1 MNSTATDRKIK
12 IIPPKANMNTEKKK
26 KVKKINVAAYCRV
39 STAQEDQET
48 SYEAQ
53 VAYFTKLITENPS
66 WQLAGIYADDGISG
80 TDMKK
85 RDNFNAMMERCLQK
99 DGDIDLILTKSISRF
114 ARNTVDCLSCIRKLK
129 ERNIAIYFEK
139 EHINTLE
146 STGELLIT
154 ILSSQA
160 QEESR
165 NISENVKWGLKRKY
179 EKGEMLVRRMF
190 GYGKSTDGQLYI
202 IPEEAEVVR
211 LIYGKYLE
219 GESLNS
225 IARILKEKGIKTIR
239 GNTEWNVNS
248 IRTILINEKYI
259 GDAMA
264 QKTFTIDYL
273 TKTRKENQGELQKYY
288 VENAHEAII
297 PREVFYKVQE
307 ELHLRANIY
316 KKSSKKET
324 ESKGKHTGKYA
335 LSKITVCKE
344 CGCEYRRQ
352 IWSKYGEKKAVWR
365 CENRLRNGTRY
376 CKDSPTIE
384 ESALYRAVLHA
395 INQVLENKGDF
406 IQTFRKNVVTAL
418 IHDTEDSEY
427 AEEKKKLQKTMAEL
441 IQQLAQQ
448 NGDETAFEERC
459 QAITAQIE
467 ALEMKQIKAISRGEK
482 GRKMEDIKNFLDKT
496 NCVLTEY
503 DDKLVRL
510 LIQNINVVNA
520 RKIEVVFKSG
530 ITVKA
535 SLNQED
541 EIGEACV

>member
-1 MNSTATDRKIK
+1 MSITYERKVQV
-12 IIPPKANMNTEKKK
+12 IPPKININTTKKQE
-26 KVKKINVAAYCRV
+26 VKRIHVAAYCRV

-99 DGDIDLILTKSISRF
+99 DGNIDLILTKSISRF

-190 GYGKSTDGQLYI
+190 GYGKGTDGQMYI

-219 GESLNS
+219 GESLNG
-225 IARILKEKGIKTIR
+225 IARLLKEKGIKTIR

-264 QKTFTIDYL
+264 QKTFTTDYL

-307 ELHLRANIY
+307 ELHQRANIY
-316 KKSSKKET
+316 KKSSKQEKEA
-324 ESKGKHTGKYA
+324 KGKHSGKYA
-335 LSKITVCKE
+335 LSKITICKE

-384 ESALYRAVLHA
+384 ESVLHRAVLHA
-395 INQVLENKGDF
+395 INQVLENKDEF
-406 IQTFRKNVVTAL
+406 VQTLRKNVVTAL
-418 IHDTEDSEY
+418 THGTEDSEY
-427 AEEKKKLQKTMAEL
+427 AKEKKKLQKAMAEL
-441 IQQLAQQ
+441 IQQQAQK
-448 NGDETAFEERC
+448 NGDKTAFEERC

-467 ALEMKQIKAISRGEK
+467 ALEMEQIKAACIGEK
-482 GRKMEDIKNFLDKT
+482 SRKMEDIKGFLDKID
-496 NCVLTEY
+496 CVLTEY
-503 DDKLVRL
+503 DDKLVRQ
-510 LIQNINVVNA
+510 LIQNIKVVNT

-530 ITVKA
+530 ITVEEM
-535 SLNQED
+535 LPEYY
-541 EIGEACV
+541 

>member
-85 RDNFNAMMERCLQK
+85 RDNFNAMMERCLQN
-99 DGDIDLILTKSISRF
+99 DREIALILTKSISRF

-139 EHINTLE
+139 ENINTLE

-179 EKGEMLVRRMF
+179 EKGEVLVRRMF
-190 GYGKSTDGQLYI
+190 GYQKGIDGQLHI
-202 IPEEAEVVR
+202 IPEEAEIVR
-211 LIYGKYLE
+211 MIYGKYLE

-307 ELHLRANIY
+307 ELHQRANLY

-324 ESKGKHTGKYA
+324 ESKGKHSGKYA
-335 LSKITVCKE
+335 LSKITICKE

-352 IWSKYGEKKAVWR
+352 IWYKYGEKKAVWR

-384 ESALYRAVLHA
+384 ESVLHRAVLQA

-406 IQTFRKNVVTAL
+406 VQTFRKNVVTAL
-418 IHDTEDSEY
+418 IHGTEDSEY

-441 IQQLAQQ
+441 IQQQAKQ
-448 NGDETAFEERC
+448 NGDKTAFEEHC

-467 ALEMKQIKAISRGEK
+467 ALEMKQIKAASRGEK
-482 GRKMEDIKNFLDKT
+482 GRKLEDVEDFLDKT

-503 DDKLVRL
+503 DDKLVRQ
-510 LIQNINVVNA
+510 LIKNINVVNA

-530 ITVKA
+530 ITVEEF
-535 SLNQED
+535 LPEYY
-541 EIGEACV
+541 

>member
-85 RDNFNAMMERCLQK
+85 RDNFNAMMERCLQN
-99 DGDIDLILTKSISRF
+99 DREIDLILTKSISRF

-139 EHINTLE
+139 ENINTLE

-179 EKGEMLVRRMF
+179 EKGEALVRRMF
-190 GYGKSTDGQLYI
+190 GYQKGIDGQLHI
-202 IPEEAEVVR
+202 IPEEAEIVR

-264 QKTFTIDYL
+264 QKTFTTDYL
-273 TKTRKENQGELQKYY
+273 TKARKENQGELQKYY

-307 ELHLRANIY
+307 ELHQRANIY
-316 KKSSKKET
+316 KKSSKQET
-324 ESKGKHTGKYA
+324 ESKGKHSGKYT

-344 CGCEYRRQ
+344 CGCEYHRQ

-365 CENRLRNGTRY
+365 CENRLRNGIRY

-384 ESALYRAVLHA
+384 ESVLHRAVLHA
-395 INQVLENKGDF
+395 INQVLENKDDF
-406 IQTFRKNVVTAL
+406 VQTLRKNVVTAL
-418 IHDTEDSEY
+418 THGTEDSEY
-427 AEEKKKLQKTMAEL
+427 AKEKKKLQKAMAEL
-441 IQQLAQQ
+441 IQQQAQQ
-448 NGDETAFEERC
+448 DGNKTAFEERC

-467 ALEMKQIKAISRGEK
+467 ALEMKQIKASSRGEK
-482 GRKMEDIKNFLDKT
+482 SRKMEDIENFLDKT

-503 DDKLVRL
+503 DDKLVRK

-530 ITVKA
+530 IIVEEM
-535 SLNQED
+535 LPE
-541 EIGEACV
+541 

>member
-66 WQLAGIYADDGISG
+66 WNLAGIYADDGISG

-85 RDNFNAMMERCLQK
+85 RDNFNAMMERCLQN
-99 DGDIDLILTKSISRF
+99 DREIDLILTKSISRF

-139 EHINTLE
+139 ENINTLE

-179 EKGEMLVRRMF
+179 EKGEVLVRRMF
-190 GYGKSTDGQLYI
+190 GYGKGIDGQLHI
-202 IPEEAEVVR
+202 IPEEAEIVR
-211 LIYGKYLE
+211 LIYAKYLE

-264 QKTFTIDYL
+264 QKTFTTDYL
-273 TKTRKENQGELQKYY
+273 TKARKENQGELQKYY

-307 ELHLRANIY
+307 ELHQRANIY

-324 ESKGKHTGKYA
+324 ESKGKHSGKYA
-335 LSKITVCKE
+335 LSKITICKE

-384 ESALYRAVLHA
+384 ESVLHRAVLHT

-406 IQTFRKNVVTAL
+406 VQIFRKNVVTAL
-418 IHDTEDSEY
+418 THGTKDSEY
-427 AEEKKKLQKTMAEL
+427 AKEKKKLQKAMAEL
-441 IQQLAQQ
+441 IQQAQQ
-448 NGDETAFEERC
+448 NGDEIAFEERC

-467 ALEMKQIKAISRGEK
+467 ALEMKQIKAANRGEN
-482 GRKMEDIKNFLDKT
+482 GRKMEDIENFLDKT
-496 NCVLTEY
+496 NCILTEY
-503 DDKLVRL
+503 DDKLVRQ

-530 ITVKA
+530 ITVET
-535 SLNQED
+535 SLHQED
-541 EIGEACV
+541 GTGEACV

>member
-1 MNSTATDRKIK
+1 MNSTTTDRKIK

-190 GYGKSTDGQLYI
+190 GYQKGIDGQLHI

-225 IARILKEKGIKTIR
+225 IARLLKEKGIKTIR
-239 GNTEWNVNS
+239 GNIEWNVNS

-264 QKTFTIDYL
+264 QKTFTTDYL

-307 ELHLRANIY
+307 ELHQRANIY
-316 KKSSKKET
+316 KKSSKQET
-324 ESKGKHTGKYA
+324 ESKAKHSGKYA
-335 LSKITVCKE
+335 LSKITICKE

-384 ESALYRAVLHA
+384 ESVLHRAVLYA

-406 IQTFRKNVVTAL
+406 LQTFRKNVVTAL
-418 IHDTEDSEY
+418 TYGTEDSEY
-427 AEEKKKLQKTMAEL
+427 AKEKKKLQKAMAEL
-441 IQQLAQQ
+441 IQQQAQQ

-459 QAITAQIE
+459 QVITAHIE
-467 ALEMKQIKAISRGEK
+467 ALEMKQIKESSRGRK
-482 GRKMEDIKNFLDKT
+482 GRKMEEIGNFLDKT

-503 DDKLVRL
+503 DDKLVRQ

-530 ITVKA
+530 ITVEE
-535 SLNQED
+535 LLPEY
-541 EIGEACV
+541 

>member
-66 WQLAGIYADDGISG
+66 WNLAGIYADDGISG

-190 GYGKSTDGQLYI
+190 GYGKGTDGQLYI

-225 IARILKEKGIKTIR
+225 IARLLKEKGIKTIR
-239 GNTEWNVNS
+239 GNIEWNVNS

-264 QKTFTIDYL
+264 QKTFTTDYL

-307 ELHLRANIY
+307 ELRQRANIY

-324 ESKGKHTGKYA
+324 ESRVNIQENTPYPRSRSVRNAAVSTADKSGRSTGKRK
-335 LSKITVCKE
+335 L
-344 CGCEYRRQ
+344 
-352 IWSKYGEKKAVWR
+352 YGDV
-365 CENRLRNGTRY
+365 
-376 CKDSPTIE
+376 
-384 ESALYRAVLHA
+384 
-395 INQVLENKGDF
+395 
-406 IQTFRKNVVTAL
+406 
-418 IHDTEDSEY
+418 
-427 AEEKKKLQKTMAEL
+427 KT
-441 IQQLAQQ
+441 
-448 NGDETAFEERC
+448 D
-459 QAITAQIE
+459 
-467 ALEMKQIKAISRGEK
+467 
-482 GRKMEDIKNFLDKT
+482 
-496 NCVLTEY
+496 
-503 DDKLVRL
+503 
-510 LIQNINVVNA
+510 
-520 RKIEVVFKSG
+520 
-530 ITVKA
+530 
-535 SLNQED
+535 
-541 EIGEACV
+541 

>member
-1 MNSTATDRKIK
+1 M
-12 IIPPKANMNTEKKK
+12 
-26 KVKKINVAAYCRV
+26 
-39 STAQEDQET
+39 
-48 SYEAQ
+48 
-53 VAYFTKLITENPS
+53 AYFTKLITENPS
-66 WQLAGIYADDGISG
+66 WNLAGIYADDGISG

-139 EHINTLE
+139 ENINTLE

-190 GYGKSTDGQLYI
+190 GYGKGTDGQLYI

-225 IARILKEKGIKTIR
+225 IAQLLKEKGIKTIR

-264 QKTFTIDYL
+264 QKTFTTDYL

-324 ESKGKHTGKYA
+324 ESKGKHSGKYA

-365 CENRLRNGTRY
+365 CENRLRNGARY

-384 ESALYRAVLHA
+384 ESVLHRAVLQA

-418 IHDTEDSEY
+418 IHGTEDSEY

-441 IQQLAQQ
+441 IQQQAQQ

-459 QAITAQIE
+459 QVITAQIE
-467 ALEMKQIKAISRGEK
+467 ALEMKQIKAASRGENS
-482 GRKMEDIKNFLDKT
+482 RKMEDIKGFLDKT

-503 DDKLVRL
+503 EDKLVRQ

-530 ITVKA
+530 ITVEA

>member
-1 MNSTATDRKIK
+1 MSITYERKIQV
-12 IIPPKANMNTEKKK
+12 IPPKINIHTAKKQE
-26 KVKKINVAAYCRV
+26 VKRIHVTAYCRV

-99 DGDIDLILTKSISRF
+99 NGDIDLILTKSISRF

-190 GYGKSTDGQLYI
+190 GYGKGTDGQMYI

-219 GESLNS
+219 GESLNG
-225 IARILKEKGIKTIR
+225 IARLLKEKGIKTIR
-239 GNTEWNVNS
+239 GNTQWNVNS

-264 QKTFTIDYL
+264 QKTFTTDYL
-273 TKTRKENQGELQKYY
+273 TKARKENQGELQKYY

-307 ELHLRANIY
+307 ELHQRANIY
-316 KKSSKKET
+316 KKSSKQEKEA
-324 ESKGKHTGKYA
+324 KGKHSGKYA
-335 LSKITVCKE
+335 LSKITICKE

-384 ESALYRAVLHA
+384 ESVLHRAVLHA
-395 INQVLENKGDF
+395 INQVLENKDEF
-406 IQTFRKNVVTAL
+406 VQTLRKNVVTAL
-418 IHDTEDSEY
+418 THGTEDSEY
-427 AEEKKKLQKTMAEL
+427 AKEKKKLQKAMAEL
-441 IQQLAQQ
+441 IQQQAQK
-448 NGDETAFEERC
+448 NGDKTAFEERC

-467 ALEMKQIKAISRGEK
+467 ALEMEQIKAACIGEK
-482 GRKMEDIKNFLDKT
+482 SRKMEDIKGFLDKID
-496 NCVLTEY
+496 CVLTEY
-503 DDKLVRL
+503 DDKLVRQ
-510 LIQNINVVNA
+510 LIQNIKVVNT

-530 ITVKA
+530 ITVEEM
-535 SLNQED
+535 LPEYY
-541 EIGEACV
+541 

>member
-1 MNSTATDRKIK
+1 MSITYERKVQV
-12 IIPPKANMNTEKKK
+12 IPPKININTTKKQE
-26 KVKKINVAAYCRV
+26 VKRIHVAAYCRV

-179 EKGEMLVRRMF
+179 EKGEALVRRMF
-190 GYGKSTDGQLYI
+190 GYQKGTDGQLHI
-202 IPEEAEVVR
+202 IPEESEVVR

-225 IARILKEKGIKTIR
+225 IARLLKEKGIKTIR

-264 QKTFTIDYL
+264 QKTFTTNYL
-273 TKTRKENQGELQKYY
+273 TKARKENQGELQKYY

-307 ELHLRANIY
+307 ELHQRTNLY
-316 KKSSKKET
+316 KKSSKQET
-324 ESKGKHTGKYA
+324 ESKGKHSGKYA
-335 LSKITVCKE
+335 LSKIMVCKE

-376 CKDSPTIE
+376 CKESPTIE
-384 ESALYRAVLHA
+384 ESVLHRAVLQA
-395 INQVLENKGDF
+395 INQVLDNKGDF
-406 IQTFRKNVVTAL
+406 VQTFRKNVVTAL
-418 IHDTEDSEY
+418 THGTEDSEY
-427 AEEKKKLQKTMAEL
+427 AKEKKNLQKAMAEL
-441 IQQLAQQ
+441 IQQQAQQ
-448 NGDETAFEERC
+448 NGDETTFEERC
-459 QAITAQIE
+459 QEITAQIE
-467 ALEMKQIKAISRGEK
+467 ALEMNQIKAANRGEK
-482 GRKMEDIKNFLDKT
+482 GKKLEDVEDFLDKT

-503 DDKLVRL
+503 DDKLVRQ
-510 LIQNINVVNA
+510 LIENINVVNA

-530 ITVKA
+530 ITVEEM
-535 SLNQED
+535 LPEY
-541 EIGEACV
+541 

>member
-1 MNSTATDRKIK
+1 
-12 IIPPKANMNTEKKK
+12 
-26 KVKKINVAAYCRV
+26 
-39 STAQEDQET
+39 
-48 SYEAQ
+48 
-53 VAYFTKLITENPS
+53 
-66 WQLAGIYADDGISG
+66 
-80 TDMKK
+80 MKK

-190 GYGKSTDGQLYI
+190 GYGKSTDEQLYI

-288 VENAHEAII
+288 VENTYEAII

-307 ELHLRANIY
+307 KLHQRANIY
-316 KKSSKKET
+316 KKSSKLK
-324 ESKGKHTGKYA
+324 
-335 LSKITVCKE
+335 TV
-344 CGCEYRRQ
+344 
-352 IWSKYGEKKAVWR
+352 
-365 CENRLRNGTRY
+365 ENTLCRKLPFA
-376 CKDSPTIE
+376 K
-384 ESALYRAVLHA
+384 SADVS
-395 INQVLENKGDF
+395 
-406 IQTFRKNVVTAL
+406 TA
-418 IHDTEDSEY
+418 D
-427 AEEKKKLQKTMAEL
+427 
-441 IQQLAQQ
+441 
-448 NGDETAFEERC
+448 
-459 QAITAQIE
+459 
-467 ALEMKQIKAISRGEK
+467 
-482 GRKMEDIKNFLDKT
+482 
-496 NCVLTEY
+496 
-503 DDKLVRL
+503 
-510 LIQNINVVNA
+510 
-520 RKIEVVFKSG
+520 KSG
-530 ITVKA
+530 LSMGKRKRCGDAKT
-535 SLNQED
+535 
-541 EIGEACV
+541 G

>member
-1 MNSTATDRKIK
+1 MSIPYERKVQV
-12 IIPPKANMNTEKKK
+12 IPPKINIHTTKKQE
-26 KVKKINVAAYCRV
+26 VKRMNVAAYCRV
-39 STAQEDQET
+39 STTQESQET

-85 RDNFNAMMERCLQK
+85 RDNFNALMERCLRK
-99 DGDIDLILTKSISRF
+99 DGDIDMVLIKSVSRF
-114 ARNTVDCLSCIRKLK
+114 ARNTVDSLSCIRKLK
-129 ERNIAIYFEK
+129 EKNIAIYFDE

-146 STGELLIT
+146 SSGELLIT

-179 EKGEMLVRRMF
+179 EKGEVLVRRMF
-190 GYGKSTDGQLYI
+190 GYQKGIDGQLHI

-239 GNTEWNVNS
+239 GNTQWNVNS

-273 TKTRKENQGELQKYY
+273 TKARKENQGELQKYY

-307 ELHLRANIY
+307 ELHQRANIY
-316 KKSSKKET
+316 KKSSKQET
-324 ESKGKHTGKYA
+324 ESKGKHSGKYA

-384 ESALYRAVLHA
+384 ENVLHKAVLHA

-406 IQTFRKNVVTAL
+406 VQTFRKNVITAL
-418 IHDTEDSEY
+418 AHDSEDSEY
-427 AEEKKKLQKTMAEL
+427 AREKKKLQKAMAEL
-441 IQQLAQQ
+441 IQQQAQQ

-467 ALEMKQIKAISRGEK
+467 ALEMKQIKAASRDEN
-482 GRKMEDIKNFLDKT
+482 GRKMEDIEDFLDKT

-503 DDKLVRL
+503 DDKLVRQ
-510 LIQNINVVNA
+510 LIQNINVINA

-530 ITVKA
+530 ITVEEM
-535 SLNQED
+535 LPE
-541 EIGEACV
+541 C

>member
-85 RDNFNAMMERCLQK
+85 RDNFNAMMERCLQN
-99 DGDIDLILTKSISRF
+99 DREIALILTKSISRF

-139 EHINTLE
+139 ENINTLE

-179 EKGEMLVRRMF
+179 EKGEVLVRRMF
-190 GYGKSTDGQLYI
+190 GYQKGIDGQLHI
-202 IPEEAEVVR
+202 IPEEAEIVR
-211 LIYGKYLE
+211 MIYGKYLE

-307 ELHLRANIY
+307 ELHQRANLY

-324 ESKGKHTGKYA
+324 ESKGKHSGKYA
-335 LSKITVCKE
+335 LSKITICKE

-384 ESALYRAVLHA
+384 ESVLHRAVLQA

-406 IQTFRKNVVTAL
+406 VQTFRKNVVTAL
-418 IHDTEDSEY
+418 IHGTEDSEY

-441 IQQLAQQ
+441 IQQQAKQ
-448 NGDETAFEERC
+448 NGDKTAFEEHC

-467 ALEMKQIKAISRGEK
+467 ALEMKQIKAASRGEK
-482 GRKMEDIKNFLDKT
+482 GRKLEDVEDFLDKT

-503 DDKLVRL
+503 DDKLVRQ
-510 LIQNINVVNA
+510 LIKNINVVNA

-530 ITVKA
+530 ITVEEF
-535 SLNQED
+535 LPEYY
-541 EIGEACV
+541 

>member
-1 MNSTATDRKIK
+1 M
-12 IIPPKANMNTEKKK
+12 
-26 KVKKINVAAYCRV
+26 NVAAYCRV

-85 RDNFNAMMERCLQK
+85 RDNFNAMIERCLQK

-190 GYGKSTDGQLYI
+190 GYSKGTDGQLYI
-202 IPEEAEVVR
+202 IPEEAETVH

-225 IARILKEKGIKTIR
+225 IERILQENGIKTIR
-239 GNTEWNVNS
+239 GNIEWNVSS
-248 IRTILINEKYI
+248 IRAILINEKYI

-264 QKTFTIDYL
+264 QKTFTTDYL
-273 TKTRKENQGELQKYY
+273 TKTRKENKGELQKYY

-307 ELHLRANIY
+307 ELHQRANIY
-316 KKSSKKET
+316 KKSSKQKT
-324 ESKGKHTGKYA
+324 ESKGKHSGKYA
-335 LSKITVCKE
+335 LSKITICKE

-384 ESALYRAVLHA
+384 ESVLHRAVLHA

-406 IQTFRKNVVTAL
+406 VQIFRKNVVTAL
-418 IHDTEDSEY
+418 THNTNDSEY
-427 AEEKKKLQKTMAEL
+427 AKEKKKLQKAMAEL
-441 IQQLAQQ
+441 IQEQAQQ
-448 NGDETAFEERC
+448 NDDKTVFEERC
-459 QAITAQIE
+459 QVITTQIE
-467 ALEMKQIKAISRGEK
+467 TLEMKQIKAASGEK
-482 GRKMEDIKNFLDKT
+482 NSRKMEDIENFLDKAE
-496 NCVLTEY
+496 CVLTEY
-503 DDKLVRL
+503 DDKLVRQ
-510 LIQNINVVNA
+510 LIQNINVVNNS
-520 RKIEVVFKSG
+520 KIEVVFKSG
-530 ITVKA
+530 ITVEE
-535 SLNQED
+535 SLWQD
-541 EIGEACV
+541 DGIGEACV

>member
-1 MNSTATDRKIK
+1 MSITYERKVQV
-12 IIPPKANMNTEKKK
+12 IPPKININTTKKQE
-26 KVKKINVAAYCRV
+26 VKRIHVAAYCRV

-307 ELHLRANIY
+307 ELHQRANIY
-316 KKSSKKET
+316 KKSSKQKT
-324 ESKGKHTGKYA
+324 ESKGKHSGKYA
-335 LSKITVCKE
+335 LSKITICKE

-352 IWSKYGEKKAVWR
+352 IWSKYGDKKAVWR

-384 ESALYRAVLHA
+384 ESILHRAVLHA

-406 IQTFRKNVVTAL
+406 VQTFRKNVVTAL
-418 IHDTEDSEY
+418 TYGTEGSEY
-427 AEEKKKLQKTMAEL
+427 AKEKKKLQKAMAEM
-441 IQQLAQQ
+441 IQQQAQQ

-467 ALEMKQIKAISRGEK
+467 ALEMNQIKSANRGEK
-482 GRKMEDIKNFLDKT
+482 CRKMEDIGSFLDKT

-503 DDKLVRL
+503 DDKLVRQ
-510 LIQNINVVNA
+510 LIQNINVVSA

-530 ITVKA
+530 IMVEEM
-535 SLNQED
+535 LPEY
-541 EIGEACV
+541 

>member
-1 MNSTATDRKIK
+1 MSITYERKVQV
-12 IIPPKANMNTEKKK
+12 IPPKININTTKKQE
-26 KVKKINVAAYCRV
+26 VKRIRVAAYCRV

-179 EKGEMLVRRMF
+179 EKGEALVRRMF
-190 GYGKSTDGQLYI
+190 GYQKGTDGQLHI

-219 GESLNS
+219 GESLNG

-264 QKTFTIDYL
+264 QKTFTTDYL
-273 TKTRKENQGELQKYY
+273 TKARKENQGELQKYY

-307 ELHLRANIY
+307 ELHQRANLY
-316 KKSSKKET
+316 KKSSKQET
-324 ESKGKHTGKYA
+324 ESKGKHSGKYA
-335 LSKITVCKE
+335 LSKIMVCKE
-344 CGCEYRRQ
+344 CGSEYRRQ

-384 ESALYRAVLHA
+384 ESVLHRAVLHT

-406 IQTFRKNVVTAL
+406 VQTFRKNVVTAL
-418 IHDTEDSEY
+418 TYGTEDSEY
-427 AEEKKKLQKTMAEL
+427 AKEKKKLQKAMAEL
-441 IQQLAQQ
+441 IQQQAQQ
-448 NGDETAFEERC
+448 DGDKSAFEEHC

-467 ALEMKQIKAISRGEK
+467 ALEMKQIKAAGRGENNK
-482 GRKMEDIKNFLDKT
+482 RMEEIEGFLGKT
-496 NCVLTEY
+496 KCVLTDY
-503 DDKLVRL
+503 DDKLVRQ
-510 LIQNINVVNA
+510 LIQNINVVSA

-530 ITVKA
+530 ITVEEM
-535 SLNQED
+535 LPEY
-541 EIGEACV
+541 

>member
-1 MNSTATDRKIK
+1 MSIPYERKVQV
-12 IIPPKANMNTEKKK
+12 IPPKINIHTTKKQE
-26 KVKKINVAAYCRV
+26 VKRMNVAAYCRV
-39 STAQEDQET
+39 STTQESQET

-53 VAYFTKLITENPS
+53 VAYFTQLITENPS

-85 RDNFNAMMERCLQK
+85 RDNFNALMERCLRK
-99 DGDIDLILTKSISRF
+99 DGDIDMVLIKSVSRF
-114 ARNTVDCLSCIRKLK
+114 ARNTVDSLSCIRKLK
-129 ERNIAIYFEK
+129 EKNIAIYFDE

-146 STGELLIT
+146 SSGELLIT

-179 EKGEMLVRRMF
+179 EKGEVLVRRMF
-190 GYGKSTDGQLYI
+190 GYQKGIDGQLHI

-239 GNTEWNVNS
+239 GNTQWNVNS

-273 TKTRKENQGELQKYY
+273 TKARKENQGELQKYY

-307 ELHLRANIY
+307 ELHQRANLY
-316 KKSSKKET
+316 KKSSKQET
-324 ESKGKHTGKYA
+324 ESKGKHSGKYA

-384 ESALYRAVLHA
+384 ENVLHKAVLHA

-406 IQTFRKNVVTAL
+406 VQTFRKNVITAL
-418 IHDTEDSEY
+418 VHDSEDSEDSEY
-427 AEEKKKLQKTMAEL
+427 VKEKKKLQKAMAEL
-441 IQQLAQQ
+441 IQQQAQQ

-467 ALEMKQIKAISRGEK
+467 ALEMKQIKAASRGEN
-482 GRKMEDIKNFLDKT
+482 GRKMEDIEDFMDKT

-503 DDKLVRL
+503 DDKLVRQ
-510 LIQNINVVNA
+510 LIQNINVINA

-530 ITVKA
+530 ITVEEM
-535 SLNQED
+535 LPE
-541 EIGEACV
+541 C

>member
-66 WQLAGIYADDGISG
+66 WNLAGIYADDGISG

-288 VENAHEAII
+288 VENTYEAII

-307 ELHLRANIY
+307 KLHQRANIY
-316 KKSSKKET
+316 KKSSKLKT
-324 ESKGKHTGKYA
+324 ESKGKHSGKYA
-335 LSKITVCKE
+335 LSKITICKE

-376 CKDSPTIE
+376 CKESPTIE
-384 ESALYRAVLHA
+384 ENVLHRAVLHA

-406 IQTFRKNVVTAL
+406 VQTFRKNVVTAL
-418 IHDTEDSEY
+418 THDTEDSEY
-427 AEEKKKLQKTMAEL
+427 AEEKKNLQKAMAEL
-441 IQQLAQQ
+441 IQQQAKQ
-448 NGDETAFEERC
+448 NGDKTAFEECC

-467 ALEMKQIKAISRGEK
+467 ALEIKQIKAASRGEK
-482 GRKMEDIKNFLDKT
+482 SREMEDIGRFLDKT

-503 DDKLVRL
+503 DDKLVRQ

-530 ITVKA
+530 IIVEKM
-535 SLNQED
+535 LPEY
-541 EIGEACV
+541 

>member
-1 MNSTATDRKIK
+1 M
-12 IIPPKANMNTEKKK
+12 
-26 KVKKINVAAYCRV
+26 
-39 STAQEDQET
+39 
-48 SYEAQ
+48 
-53 VAYFTKLITENPS
+53 AYFTKLITENPS

-190 GYGKSTDGQLYI
+190 GYGKGTDGQLYI

-288 VENAHEAII
+288 VENTYEAII

-307 ELHLRANIY
+307 KLHQRANIY
-316 KKSSKKET
+316 KKSSKLKT
-324 ESKGKHTGKYA
+324 ESKGKHSGKYA
-335 LSKITVCKE
+335 LSKITICKE

-365 CENRLRNGTRY
+365 CEN
-376 CKDSPTIE
+376 
-384 ESALYRAVLHA
+384 
-395 INQVLENKGDF
+395 
-406 IQTFRKNVVTAL
+406 TA
-418 IHDTEDSEY
+418 
-427 AEEKKKLQKTMAEL
+427 
-441 IQQLAQQ
+441 
-448 NGDETAFEERC
+448 AFMPRS
-459 QAITAQIE
+459 I
-467 ALEMKQIKAISRGEK
+467 
-482 GRKMEDIKNFLDKT
+482 
-496 NCVLTEY
+496 
-503 DDKLVRL
+503 
-510 LIQNINVVNA
+510 
-520 RKIEVVFKSG
+520 RKILSRRVRNEQIVHIKYEFAAPNSNRCEKNKSSHESKSSG
-530 ITVKA
+530 ITILKRDKRIFSAECLGIIDTGNALSEPISGLPVIVLGAKRHSEFA
-535 SLNQED
+535 QAANVPIPMRTAAGESLLFGLKPKKLLIN
-541 EIGEACV
+541 GCPVEAILAVGAKLDAALVPAVLAVDAARPQRSANLP

>member
-503 DDKLVRL
+503 DDKLVRQ

>member
-1 MNSTATDRKIK
+1 MSITYERKVQV
-12 IIPPKANMNTEKKK
+12 IPPKININTTKKQE
-26 KVKKINVAAYCRV
+26 VKRIHVAAYCRV
-39 STAQEDQET
+39 STAQEDQES

-53 VAYFTKLITENPS
+53 VVYFTKLITENPS

-179 EKGEMLVRRMF
+179 EKGEMLVRRLF
-190 GYGKSTDGQLYI
+190 GYGKGTDGQLHI

-219 GESLNS
+219 GESLNG
-225 IARILKEKGIKTIR
+225 IARLLKEKGIKTIR
-239 GNTEWNVNS
+239 GNTQWNVNS

-264 QKTFTIDYL
+264 QKTFTTDYL
-273 TKTRKENQGELQKYY
+273 TKARKENQGELQKYY

-307 ELHLRANIY
+307 ELHQRANIY
-316 KKSSKKET
+316 KKSSKQEKEA
-324 ESKGKHTGKYA
+324 KGKHSGKYA
-335 LSKITVCKE
+335 LSKITICKE

-384 ESALYRAVLHA
+384 ESVLHRAVLQA

-418 IHDTEDSEY
+418 THDIEDSEY
-427 AEEKKKLQKTMAEL
+427 AKEKKKLQKAMAEL
-441 IQQLAQQ
+441 IQQQAQQ
-448 NGDETAFEERC
+448 DGNETTFEERC
-459 QAITAQIE
+459 QVITAQIE
-467 ALEMKQIKAISRGEK
+467 ALEMKQIKESSRDRK
-482 GRKMEDIKNFLDKT
+482 GRKMEEIGNFLDKT

-503 DDKLVRL
+503 DDKFMRQ

-530 ITVKA
+530 ITVEA

>member
-1 MNSTATDRKIK
+1 MSITYERKIQV
-12 IIPPKANMNTEKKK
+12 IPPKININTTKKQE
-26 KVKKINVAAYCRV
+26 VKRIRVAAYCRV

-179 EKGEMLVRRMF
+179 EKGEALVRRMF
-190 GYGKSTDGQLYI
+190 GYQKGTDGQLHI

-219 GESLNS
+219 GESLNG

-264 QKTFTIDYL
+264 QKTFTTDYL
-273 TKTRKENQGELQKYY
+273 TKARKENQGELQKYY

-307 ELHLRANIY
+307 ELHQRTNLY
-316 KKSSKKET
+316 KKSSKQET
-324 ESKGKHTGKYA
+324 ESKGKHSGKYA
-335 LSKITVCKE
+335 LSKIMVCKE
-344 CGCEYRRQ
+344 CGSEYRRQ

-384 ESALYRAVLHA
+384 ESVLHRAVLHT

-406 IQTFRKNVVTAL
+406 VQTFRKNVVTAL
-418 IHDTEDSEY
+418 THGTEDSEY
-427 AEEKKKLQKTMAEL
+427 AKEKKKLQKAMAEL
-441 IQQLAQQ
+441 IQQQAQQ
-448 NGDETAFEERC
+448 NGDETTFEERC
-459 QAITAQIE
+459 QEITAQIE
-467 ALEMKQIKAISRGEK
+467 ALEMKQIKAAVRGKK
-482 GRKMEDIKNFLDKT
+482 GRKMEDIEDFLNKT

-503 DDKLVRL
+503 DDKLVRQ
-510 LIQNINVVNA
+510 LIQNINVVSA

-530 ITVKA
+530 ITVEEM
-535 SLNQED
+535 LPEY
-541 EIGEACV
+541 

>member
-1 MNSTATDRKIK
+1 MSITYERKVQV
-12 IIPPKANMNTEKKK
+12 IPPKININITKKQE
-26 KVKKINVAAYCRV
+26 VKRIHVAAYCRV

-179 EKGEMLVRRMF
+179 EKGEVLVRRMF
-190 GYGKSTDGQLYI
+190 GYGKGTDGQLHI
-202 IPEEAEVVR
+202 IPEEAEIVR

-225 IARILKEKGIKTIR
+225 IASILKEKGIKTIR

-264 QKTFTIDYL
+264 QKTFTTDYL
-273 TKTRKENQGELQKYY
+273 TKARKENQGELQKYY
-288 VENAHEAII
+288 VKNAHEAII

-307 ELHLRANIY
+307 EMHQRANIY
-316 KKSSKKET
+316 KRSSKQET
-324 ESKGKHTGKYA
+324 ESKGKHSGKYA
-335 LSKITVCKE
+335 LSKITICKE

-384 ESALYRAVLHA
+384 ENVLHRAVLQA

-406 IQTFRKNVVTAL
+406 VQTFRKNVVTAMTYG
-418 IHDTEDSEY
+418 TEDSEY
-427 AEEKKKLQKTMAEL
+427 AKEKKKLQKAMAEL
-441 IQQLAQQ
+441 IQQRAQQ
-448 NGDETAFEERC
+448 NGDKSFFEERY

-467 ALEMKQIKAISRGEK
+467 ALEMKQIKEASRGENS
-482 GRKMEDIKNFLDKT
+482 RKMEDIEDFMDKT

-503 DDKLVRL
+503 DDKLVRQ

-530 ITVKA
+530 ITVEE
-535 SLNQED
+535 SLWQND
-541 EIGEACV
+541 GIGEVCV

>member
-66 WQLAGIYADDGISG
+66 WNLAGIYADDGISG

-190 GYGKSTDGQLYI
+190 GYGKGTDGQLYI

-288 VENAHEAII
+288 VENTYEAII

-307 ELHLRANIY
+307 KLHQRANIY
-316 KKSSKKET
+316 KKSSKLKT
-324 ESKGKHTGKYA
+324 ESKGKHSGKYA
-335 LSKITVCKE
+335 LSKITICKE

-376 CKDSPTIE
+376 CKESPTIE
-384 ESALYRAVLHA
+384 ENVLHRAVLHA

-406 IQTFRKNVVTAL
+406 VQTFRKNVVTAL
-418 IHDTEDSEY
+418 THDTEDSEY
-427 AEEKKKLQKTMAEL
+427 AEEKKNLQKAMAEL
-441 IQQLAQQ
+441 IQQQAKQ
-448 NGDETAFEERC
+448 NGDKTAFEECC

-467 ALEMKQIKAISRGEK
+467 ALEIKQIKAASRGEK
-482 GRKMEDIKNFLDKT
+482 SREMEDIGRFLDKT

-503 DDKLVRL
+503 DDKLVRQ

-530 ITVKA
+530 IIVEKM
-535 SLNQED
+535 LPEY
-541 EIGEACV
+541 

>member
-1 MNSTATDRKIK
+1 MSITYERKIQV
-12 IIPPKANMNTEKKK
+12 IPPKININTTKKQE
-26 KVKKINVAAYCRV
+26 VKRIHVAAYCRV
-39 STAQEDQET
+39 STAQEDQES

-53 VAYFTKLITENPS
+53 VVYFTKLITENPS

-179 EKGEMLVRRMF
+179 EKGEMLVRRLF
-190 GYGKSTDGQLYI
+190 GYGKGTDGQLHI

-225 IARILKEKGIKTIR
+225 IARLLKEKGIKTIR
-239 GNTEWNVNS
+239 GNTQWNVNS

-264 QKTFTIDYL
+264 QKTFTTDYL
-273 TKTRKENQGELQKYY
+273 TKARKENQGELQKYY

-307 ELHLRANIY
+307 ELHQRANIY
-316 KKSSKKET
+316 KKSSKQEKEA
-324 ESKGKHTGKYA
+324 KGKHSGKYA
-335 LSKITVCKE
+335 LSKITICKE

-384 ESALYRAVLHA
+384 ESVLHRAVLHA
-395 INQVLENKGDF
+395 INQVLENKDEF
-406 IQTFRKNVVTAL
+406 VQTLRKNVVTAL
-418 IHDTEDSEY
+418 THGTEDSEY
-427 AEEKKKLQKTMAEL
+427 AKEKKKLQKAMAEL
-441 IQQLAQQ
+441 IQQQAQK
-448 NGDETAFEERC
+448 NGDKTAFEERC

-467 ALEMKQIKAISRGEK
+467 ALEMEQIKAACIGEK
-482 GRKMEDIKNFLDKT
+482 SRKMEDIKGFLDKID
-496 NCVLTEY
+496 CVLTEY
-503 DDKLVRL
+503 DDKLVRQ
-510 LIQNINVVNA
+510 LIQNIKVVNT

-530 ITVKA
+530 ITVEEM
-535 SLNQED
+535 LPEYY
-541 EIGEACV
+541 

>member
-1 MNSTATDRKIK
+1 
-12 IIPPKANMNTEKKK
+12 
-26 KVKKINVAAYCRV
+26 
-39 STAQEDQET
+39 
-48 SYEAQ
+48 
-53 VAYFTKLITENPS
+53 
-66 WQLAGIYADDGISG
+66 
-80 TDMKK
+80 MKK

-190 GYGKSTDGQLYI
+190 GYGKGTDGQLYI

-225 IARILKEKGIKTIR
+225 IARLLKEKGIKTIR
-239 GNTEWNVNS
+239 GNIEWNVNS

-264 QKTFTIDYL
+264 QKTFTTDYL

-307 ELHLRANIY
+307 ELRQRANIY

-384 ESALYRAVLHA
+384 ENVLHRAVLHA

-406 IQTFRKNVVTAL
+406 VQTFRKNVVTAL
-418 IHDTEDSEY
+418 THGTEDSEY
-427 AEEKKKLQKTMAEL
+427 AREKKKLQKEMAEL
-441 IQQLAQQ
+441 IQQQAKQ
-448 NGDETAFEERC
+448 NGDKTAFEEHC

-467 ALEMKQIKAISRGEK
+467 ALEMKQIKAASRGEK
-482 GRKMEDIKNFLDKT
+482 GRKMEDIENFLDKT
-496 NCVLTEY
+496 NCILTEY
-503 DDKLVRL
+503 NDKLVRQ
-510 LIQNINVVNA
+510 LIENINVVNA
-520 RKIEVVFKSG
+520 RKVEVVFKSG
-530 ITVKA
+530 ITVEEM
-535 SLNQED
+535 LPEY
-541 EIGEACV
+541 

>member
-1 MNSTATDRKIK
+1 MLQTIK
-12 IIPPKANMNTEKKK
+12 KNISVIPAVPAHAAEGSQQTKLLR
-26 KVKKINVAAYCRV
+26 VAAYCRV
-39 STAQEDQET
+39 STLQEQQES

-53 VAYFTKLITENPS
+53 VNHYREKIQNHPG
-66 WQLAGIYADDGISG
+66 WKLAGIYADDGKSA
-80 TDMKK
+80 TSTKK
-85 RDNFNAMMERCLQK
+85 RLDFQAMMEDCMAGK
-99 DGDIDLILTKSISRF
+99 IDMVLTKSISRF
-114 ARNTVDCLSCIRKLK
+114 ARNTVDALTNIRKLK
-129 ERNIAIYFEK
+129 EKNIPVIFEK
-139 EHINTLE
+139 ESINTME
-146 STGELLIT
+146 GSGELLLT

-190 GYGKSTDGQLYI
+190 GYGKGTDGQLYI

-225 IARILKEKGIKTIR
+225 IARLLKEKGIKTIR

-259 GDAMA
+259 GDTMA
-264 QKTFTIDYL
+264 QKTFTTDYL
-273 TKTRKENQGELQKYY
+273 TKARKENQGELQKYY

-324 ESKGKHTGKYA
+324 ESKGKHSGKYA

-365 CENRLRNGTRY
+365 CENRLRNGARY

-384 ESALYRAVLHA
+384 ESVLHRAVLQA

-418 IHDTEDSEY
+418 IHGTEDSEY

-441 IQQLAQQ
+441 IQQQAQQ

-459 QAITAQIE
+459 QVITAQIE
-467 ALEMKQIKAISRGEK
+467 ALEMKQIKAASRGENS
-482 GRKMEDIKNFLDKT
+482 RKMEDIKGFLDKT

-503 DDKLVRL
+503 DDKLVRQ

-530 ITVKA
+530 ITVEA

>member
-66 WQLAGIYADDGISG
+66 WNLAGIYADDGISG

-190 GYGKSTDGQLYI
+190 GYGKGTDGQLYI
-202 IPEEAEVVR
+202 ITEEAEVVR

-225 IARILKEKGIKTIR
+225 IARLLKEKGIKTIR
-239 GNTEWNVNS
+239 GNIEWNVNS

-264 QKTFTIDYL
+264 QKTFTTDYL

-307 ELHLRANIY
+307 ELRQRANIY

-384 ESALYRAVLHA
+384 ENVLHRAVLHA

-406 IQTFRKNVVTAL
+406 VQTFRKNVVTAL
-418 IHDTEDSEY
+418 THGTEDSEY
-427 AEEKKKLQKTMAEL
+427 AREKKKLQKEMAEL
-441 IQQLAQQ
+441 IQQQAKQ
-448 NGDETAFEERC
+448 NGDKTAFEEHC

-467 ALEMKQIKAISRGEK
+467 ALEMKQIKAASRGEK
-482 GRKMEDIKNFLDKT
+482 GRKMEDIENFLDKT
-496 NCVLTEY
+496 NCILTEY
-503 DDKLVRL
+503 NDKLVRQ
-510 LIQNINVVNA
+510 LIENINVVNA
-520 RKIEVVFKSG
+520 RKVEVVFKSG
-530 ITVKA
+530 ITVEEM
-535 SLNQED
+535 LPEY
-541 EIGEACV
+541 

>member
-53 VAYFTKLITENPS
+53 VEYFTKLITENPS
-66 WQLAGIYADDGISG
+66 WNLAGIYADDGISG

-85 RDNFNAMMERCLQK
+85 RDNFNTMMERCLQN
-99 DGDIDLILTKSISRF
+99 DREIDLILTKSISRF

-139 EHINTLE
+139 ENINTLE

-179 EKGEMLVRRMF
+179 EKGEVLVRRMF

-202 IPEEAEVVR
+202 IPEEAETVH

-225 IARILKEKGIKTIR
+225 IARILQENGIKTIR
-239 GNTEWNVNS
+239 GNIEWNVSS
-248 IRTILINEKYI
+248 IRAILINEKYI

-264 QKTFTIDYL
+264 QKTFTTDYL
-273 TKTRKENQGELQKYY
+273 TKTRKENKGELQKYY
-288 VENAHEAII
+288 VENVHEAII

-307 ELHLRANIY
+307 ELHQRANIY
-316 KKSSKKET
+316 KKSSKQKT
-324 ESKGKHTGKYA
+324 ESKGKHSGKYA
-335 LSKITVCKE
+335 LSKITICKE

-384 ESALYRAVLHA
+384 ESVLHRAVLHA

-406 IQTFRKNVVTAL
+406 VQIFRKNVVTAL
-418 IHDTEDSEY
+418 THNTNDSEY
-427 AEEKKKLQKTMAEL
+427 AKEKKKLQKAMAEL
-441 IQQLAQQ
+441 IQEQAQQ
-448 NGDETAFEERC
+448 NDDKTVFEERC
-459 QAITAQIE
+459 QVITTQIE
-467 ALEMKQIKAISRGEK
+467 TLEMKQIKAASGEK
-482 GRKMEDIKNFLDKT
+482 NSRKMEDIENFLDKAE
-496 NCVLTEY
+496 CVLTEY
-503 DDKLVRL
+503 DDKLVRQ

-530 ITVKA
+530 IMVEEM
-535 SLNQED
+535 LPE
-541 EIGEACV
+541 C